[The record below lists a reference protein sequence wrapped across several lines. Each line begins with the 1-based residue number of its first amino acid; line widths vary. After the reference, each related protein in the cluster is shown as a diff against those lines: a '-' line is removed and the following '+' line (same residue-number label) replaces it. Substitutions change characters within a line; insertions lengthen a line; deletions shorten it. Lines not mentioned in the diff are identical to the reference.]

1 MGVDFDG
8 SLHYDISFS
17 TPEGVVSG
25 IVMILYLV
33 ATVVVL
39 GIVIN
44 DIRKDPTKT
53 SSRNM
58 LVIQILFLLWQILQL
73 VLNTSLC
80 TPMIVWATNVVGS
93 TMEILKAF
101 CSLSKRLTPKILD
114 IMRIVEI
121 CLFVIL
127 IGGLFISLGNVGRPS
142 SLDMINWR
150 IFGPGLIAFMGVL
163 FETWH
168 SYFLM
173 LKLNKFQKMNSFLG
187 KEISPEARKAS
198 MQLRLF
204 VIFDIIMIWVG
215 LLIYLYAFTSLKG
228 AELNSLSAI
237 GATLGESHCLTIIF
251 VFKLVKNMNQQTK
264 NSAKNTKGKSRQ
276 PSTSKNTEENT
287 QATGV

>member
-93 TMEILKAF
+93 T
-101 CSLSKRLTPKILD
+101 
-114 IMRIVEI
+114 
-121 CLFVIL
+121 VIL
-127 IGGLFISLGNVGRPS
+127 L
-142 SLDMINWR
+142 INFAQWR

-198 MQLRLF
+198 VQLRLF

-264 NSAKNTKGKSRQ
+264 NSAKNTKGKSGQ
-276 PSTSKNTEENT
+276 PSTEKNTEENT